1 MPAAGQSP
9 DIEPTNARRFWPVQ
23 RTRGLAV
30 ALLVGFCVA
39 GCTYQGGVE
48 NPISRKFTWFSYLA
62 GDDIKSNCRP
72 GEPARYR
79 LVYNAIWD
87 EQVRAY
93 DLRRS
98 ATGSG
103 AVLFS
108 HVFGGGGSVASVDLR
123 DPTAPWR
130 GETADKRLDERAYVE
145 LVRAIEASGFGAAAP
160 VGLRLPSWAFYWV
173 ASACA
178 DGRFHFNAWRHPSE
192 RFSGIEFS
200 RHLFD
205 HDATGVPVNPPRP
218 IDAAQAGMKP
228 GRPDPTDTTDFELTV
243 GRDGLAG
250 RLTPF

>member
-1 MPAAGQSP
+1 MSRHLQAIIFDFDGVIADSEPLHLRAFQEALAEDGIPLTADDYYSRYLGY
-9 DIEPTNARRFWPVQ
+9 DDTGMIEALLRD
-23 RTRGLAV
+23 RGLPGGERRVAFLV
-30 ALLVGFCVA
+30 AL
-39 GCTYQGGVE
+39 
-48 NPISRKFTWFSYLA
+48 
-62 GDDIKSNCRP
+62 KS
-72 GEPARYR
+72 AK
-79 LVYNAIWD
+79 L
-87 EQVRAY
+87 QKM
-93 DLRRS
+93 L
-98 ATGSG
+98 GSG

-108 HVFGGGGSVASVDLR
+108 HVFGGGGSVASVELR

-145 LVRAIEASGFGAAAP
+145 LVRAIEASGFGAAPP

-192 RFSGIEFS
+192 RFSGVKFS

-205 HDATGVPVNPPRP
+205 HDATGVPVNLPRP

-228 GRPDPTDTTDFELTV
+228 GRPDPTDTADFELTV

>member
-1 MPAAGQSP
+1 MIERNKWNQGSP
-9 DIEPTNARRFWPVQ
+9 MRRLASLSA
-23 RTRGLAV
+23 TLAV
-30 ALLVGFCVA
+30 ALAFA
-39 GCTYQGGVE
+39 ACTYQGGVE
-48 NPISRKFTWFSYLA
+48 DPISRKFTWFSYLA

-79 LVYNAIWD
+79 LVYNAVWD

-98 ATGSG
+98 ATGTG

-130 GETADKRLDERAYVE
+130 GATADKRLDEAAYIE
-145 LVRAIEASGFGAAAP
+145 LVRAIEASGFGAAPP
-160 VGLRLPSWAFYWV
+160 VGARLPSWAFYWV

-192 RFSGIEFS
+192 RFAGIKFD
-200 RHLFD
+200 RVLFN
-205 HDATGVPVNPPRP
+205 HDATGVPVNPLRA
-218 IDAAQAGMKP
+218 IDAAQASMKP
-228 GRPDPTDTTDFELTV
+228 GRPDPTEIADFELMV
-243 GRDGLAG
+243 GPDGLAN
-250 RLTPF
+250 RLTLF